1 MPSVIT
7 GTNRFINCKTVIS
20 LKDQPLLQ
28 VSFSPLRVSLRLPR
42 DLPSQVFF
50 DVVENDLK
58 QKPESA
64 GSNPRVVVVIS
75 ESNVSIF
82 WKDALL
88 VSATLLDDE
97 TVHLKIDLRRVG
109 INIYDDNMGLHV
121 GQNTLTGN
129 SFENCVTAIALG

>member
-28 VSFSPLRVSLRLPR
+28 VSFSPLRVSLRLPQ
-42 DLPSQVFF
+42 DLPSHVFF

-58 QKPESA
+58 QKADSA
-64 GSNPRVVVVIS
+64 GSNPRVVIS
-75 ESNVSIF
+75 VSNVGIF

-97 TVHLKIDLRRVG
+97 TAHLKIDLRRVG
-109 INIYDDNMGLHV
+109 INIYDDNTGLHV
-121 GQNTLTGN
+121 GHNTLTGN
-129 SFENCVTAIALG
+129 SFENCATAIALG